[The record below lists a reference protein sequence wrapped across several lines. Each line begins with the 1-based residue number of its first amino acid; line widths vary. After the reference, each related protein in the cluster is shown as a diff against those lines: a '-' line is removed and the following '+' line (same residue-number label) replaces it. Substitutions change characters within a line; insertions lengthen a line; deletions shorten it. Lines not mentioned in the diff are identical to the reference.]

1 MKRIFFI
8 IATTVMASTAWA
20 QSQQLQTIKGKTKDG
35 KSINVQ
41 YYKGTAQDYIESVKY
56 QLVDELKADN
66 TSKQNSI
73 NDLQYQL
80 NKANKRID
88 NLNDQLKNCGD
99 PGQVTT
105 LKNQLKEKEGEI
117 DQLNEQVDN
126 LGAQLKEMQAENER
140 LRAQLDSIKAV
151 NQQLSQKKNRPVR
164 NPYVGVEA
172 SMGSVF
178 LSNSGLN
185 NPWAKSIS
193 WNKQVEVYFGSD
205 RLSEGFPVSLE
216 AGVGFRSLP
225 MSAVIE
231 HHEIK
236 DIYQPDIDGQYYQPE
251 YVFDNYTEKLT
262 MNCLEVPV
270 RLCIGQPE
278 KDKISVYAKLG
289 LAPSFILSSK
299 LVNGPYSKKGYYS
312 NWNVTFEDINELG
325 FFNAGGNGEKALTTD
340 KRFNLWGN
348 AAFGAY
354 VPLGSSLL
362 FNVGAKLDY
371 PILKTGSF
379 ESLDVSTDKDKLP
392 IPDGLTKYYGR
403 MLIPNLQAGLV
414 YTLK

>member
-99 PGQVTT
+99 PSQVTT

-117 DQLNEQVDN
+117 DQLNKQVDN
-126 LGAQLKEMQAENER
+126 LDARLKEMQAENER

-151 NQQLSQKKNRPVR
+151 NQQLSQKKNRPAR